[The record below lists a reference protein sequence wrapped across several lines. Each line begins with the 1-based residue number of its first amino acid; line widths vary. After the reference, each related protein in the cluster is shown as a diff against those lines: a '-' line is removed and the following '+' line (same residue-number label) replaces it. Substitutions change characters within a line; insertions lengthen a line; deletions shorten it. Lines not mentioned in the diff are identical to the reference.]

1 VSDDGTLAE
10 ARDGRIFASAPDAIA
25 GRIEIRGL
33 GIVRLPAIA
42 QVPVILCIVL
52 DEAVERMPEETL
64 PVRTIEGIDLPVL
77 ALDPFE
83 HSAPIKVEKALRL
96 YGLKS

>member
-1 VSDDGTLAE
+1 
-10 ARDGRIFASAPDAIA
+10 
-25 GRIEIRGL
+25 
-33 GIVRLPAIA
+33 
-42 QVPVILCIVL
+42 
-52 DEAVERMPEETL
+52 VERMPEETL